1 MLKSAEII
9 EILINYATE
18 IIDLA
23 TELQYILIERYGIQW
38 GDNDSKQKSI
48 LQQEMP
54 ILPICG
60 GKEERTQTTQGEN
73 GASISVQKLYVPVF
87 RLPKYNAGTET
98 ENK

>member
-1 MLKSAEII
+1 MLKSAEIV

-38 GDNDSKQKSI
+38 GDNDSQQTCL

-60 GKEERTQTTQGEN
+60 GEEKRTQTAQGEN
-73 GASISVQKLYVPVF
+73 GAGISVQKLYVPVF
-87 RLPKYNAGTET
+87 RLPKYNAGAET